1 MVSNRTETYGLPTVS
16 IEKREG
22 SHYASV
28 AIQLDF
34 RLFASTHHISVEVS
48 PAPGATR
55 NGTYVVCLDCGKEF
69 AYNWDEMRVG
79 VTLPNKT
86 ARLAPV
92 ADGTFDG
99 LPRHVS

>member
-1 MVSNRTETYGLPTVS
+1 MLQSLLNTLFGCSHHRTTFPLTPVRSNGYS
-16 IEKREG
+16 
-22 SHYASV
+22 
-28 AIQLDF
+28 
-34 RLFASTHHISVEVS
+34 
-48 PAPGATR
+48 APGATR

-86 ARLAPV
+86 ERLAPV
-92 ADGTFDG
+92 AEGTFDG